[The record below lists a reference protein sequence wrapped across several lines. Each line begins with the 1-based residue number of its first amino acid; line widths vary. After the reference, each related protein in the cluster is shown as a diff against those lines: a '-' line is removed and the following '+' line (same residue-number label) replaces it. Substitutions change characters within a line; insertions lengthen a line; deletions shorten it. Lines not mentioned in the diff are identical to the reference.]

1 MRWKYGVI
9 IILVLLLVSCSHK
22 ETLKEY
28 SFLSLKD
35 EQISLNTLSNNKAS
49 VFYFL
54 APECPLSQNYTKS
67 INEMRQEFSNEGIGF
82 YGVFSGK
89 VYSEEEMN
97 SYVSNYDIQI
107 AGLKDSTYLLS
118 KYFGATITPEVF
130 VIDNLENVIY
140 SGKIDNWIESL
151 GVKRQVVTEFYLKD
165 ALNQFL
171 SGNAV
176 VVNKTEAVGCILE

>member
-1 MRWKYGVI
+1 MCWKYSVTF
-9 IILVLLLVSCSHK
+9 ILILFLASCSQK
-22 ETLKEY
+22 KTLKEY
-28 SFLSLKD
+28 SFLTLKG
-35 EQISLNTLSNNKAS
+35 EQIPLNALSNNKAS

-54 APECPLSQNYTKS
+54 APECPLSQNYTKA
-67 INEMRQEFSNEGIGF
+67 INELQQGFNEIGVGF